1 MFNISDEPS
10 SPRNLRVSEVW
21 TDYITVAWESPETDG
36 GSPIT
41 AYIIEKRDVMRP
53 TWVKA
58 GTVGPNEMS
67 YKVNIFEGLR
77 TINGWSIK
85 NAWEGL
91 SGKTHIHI
99 SVIVLKS

>member
-1 MFNISDEPS
+1 MNTCISDEPS

-36 GSPIT
+36 GSPVT

-67 YKVNIFEGLR
+67 YKVNGFEGCLC
-77 TINGWSIK
+77 TLYID
-85 NAWEGL
+85 
-91 SGKTHIHI
+91 
-99 SVIVLKS
+99 